1 VHSIFRIFN
10 SVLRVVMLPGG
21 FWKGGHLVL
30 SKRSEVVAYVCA
42 IINRQ
47 ARKDINENQEIR
59 LVRQ

>member
-1 VHSIFRIFN
+1 
-10 SVLRVVMLPGG
+10 MLPGG